1 MTIINET
8 DILAA
13 LKNGEDP
20 EVLANSLIDTLNKAI
35 KTYEKDREIQK
46 QEAKKK
52 EICAQISTLM
62 NEFYEV
68 ADPEFLE
75 EADITPE
82 FVEDLLVSSAAS
94 CKKTMAAFGALC
106 NPPTKDGE
114 VDVDAAIAN
123 FLKKIGL

>member
-8 DILAA
+8 DLLAA

-20 EVLANSLIDTLNKAI
+20 EVLANYLIDTLNNAI
-35 KTYEKDREIQK
+35 KTHERDLETQK
-46 QEAKKK
+46 KEAKKT

-62 NEFYEV
+62 NAFYEV
-68 ADPEFLE
+68 TDPDFLE
-75 EADITPE
+75 EIDLTPE
-82 FVEDLLVSSAAS
+82 FVCDLLTSSAAS
-94 CKKTMAAFGALC
+94 CKRTKAAFGALC

>member
-1 MTIINET
+1 MTIINEA

-13 LKNGEDP
+13 LKNGEDA

-35 KTYEKDREIQK
+35 KTYEKESQK

-62 NEFYEV
+62 NEFY
-68 ADPEFLE
+68 AATDPEFLE
-75 EADITPE
+75 AADITPE

-94 CKKTMAAFGALC
+94 CKKTVAAFDALC
-106 NPPTKDGE
+106 NPPTKNGE

>member
-1 MTIINET
+1 MTIINEN

-13 LKNGEDP
+13 LKNGEDA
-20 EVLANSLIDTLNKAI
+20 EVLANSLINTLNKAI
-35 KTYEKDREIQK
+35 KTYEKEQESQK
-46 QEAKKK
+46 QEAKKR

-62 NEFYEV
+62 NEFY
-68 ADPEFLE
+68 AATDPEFLE
-75 EADITPE
+75 SADITPE

-94 CKKTMAAFGALC
+94 CKKTMAAFDALC
-106 NPPTKDGE
+106 NPPKKDGE

>member
-1 MTIINET
+1 MTIINEA

-20 EVLANSLIDTLNKAI
+20 EVLANYLIDTLNNAI
-35 KTYEKDREIQK
+35 KTYEKDREVQK
-46 QEAKKK
+46 QEAKKT

-62 NEFYEV
+62 NEFYAI

-82 FVEDLLVSSAAS
+82 FVRDLLTSSAAS
-94 CKKTMAAFGALC
+94 CKRTMAAFDALC
-106 NPPTKDGE
+106 NPPKKDGE